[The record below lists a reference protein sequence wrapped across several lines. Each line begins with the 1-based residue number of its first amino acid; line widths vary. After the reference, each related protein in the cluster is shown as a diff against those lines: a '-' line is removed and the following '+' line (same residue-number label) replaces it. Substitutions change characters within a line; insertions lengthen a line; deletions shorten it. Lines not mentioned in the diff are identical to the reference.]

1 MFQQIR
7 NLEQG
12 DLFLISYLSDLKMG
26 RIIYN
31 TGQYMKVELAYS
43 TNSDIREKGIIKE
56 VKYISPY
63 RFVYKIN

>member
-12 DLFLISYLSDLKMG
+12 DLFLISYLSDLKMC

-43 TNSDIREKGIIKE
+43 TNSDIREEGVIKE
-56 VKYISPY
+56 IKYISPY

>member
-12 DLFLISYLSDLKMG
+12 DLFLISYLSDLKMS

-43 TNSDIREKGIIKE
+43 TNSDIREKGVIKE

>member
-12 DLFLISYLSDLKMG
+12 DLFLISYLSDLKMD

>member
-12 DLFLISYLSDLKMG
+12 DLFLISYHSDFKMG
-26 RIIYN
+26 RVIYN